1 MGGRGALDPEGLGTL
16 LNTID
21 ITPVGARKAAETA
34 MAPGSQNSS
43 QRNYYVV
50 DRGVAGEGDGDWPL
64 RWLAKSFENTLCF
77 GDRLAPGRLHRHHV
91 ARSVS
96 PCSVTHECCE

>member
-21 ITPVGARKAAETA
+21 ITPVGGRKAAETA

-64 RWLAKSFENTLCF
+64 RWLAKSFENTTA
-77 GDRLAPGRLHRHHV
+77 LATGWLQV
-91 ARSVS
+91 ACIATTLRDPSA
-96 PCSVTHECCE
+96 PAR

>member
-21 ITPVGARKAAETA
+21 ITPVGARKAAEIA

-64 RWLAKSFENTLCF
+64 PLASE
-77 GDRLAPGRLHRHHV
+77 V
-91 ARSVS
+91 V
-96 PCSVTHECCE
+96 